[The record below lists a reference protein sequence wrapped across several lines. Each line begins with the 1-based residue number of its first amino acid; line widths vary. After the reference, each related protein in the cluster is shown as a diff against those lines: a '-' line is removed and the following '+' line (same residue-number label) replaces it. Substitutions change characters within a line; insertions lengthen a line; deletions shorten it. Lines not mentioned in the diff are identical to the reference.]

1 MDHIEMCGRFRYSP
15 RTSRYLSACPDLDYF
30 RLADNLGDIAWWPD
44 CLRRGS
50 DYARERAITRVMSSC
65 CSLPLLGSG
74 LSTSD
79 DPARSAQAS
88 PEPYDLL
95 GIPQHVSGC
104 PDPRAPMSCLAL
116 AW

>member
-15 RTSRYLSACPDLDYF
+15 GTSRYLSACPDLDYF

-74 LSTSD
+74 RQQVMTQQG
-79 DPARSAQAS
+79 R
-88 PEPYDLL
+88 
-95 GIPQHVSGC
+95 HK
-104 PDPRAPMSCLAL
+104 PRRNHTICWAYRNM
-116 AW
+116 